1 MNLTDK
7 RFSNK
12 IALVTGSTRGIGRA
26 TALKLAEQGADV
38 VVNYRKNDAQAAALV
53 AEIRGLGRLAFAVRA
68 NLAVATEIERLF
80 QLVRHEFGGLDYLIC
95 NAAAG
100 MQGTLLD
107 SSPKTWDLAMNVNA
121 RAFLLCAQAAIPM
134 MKDRGGGRII
144 ALTAQIAVDRAFPY
158 YGTVAASK
166 AAIGA
171 LTTYMAVEFG
181 PLNIAVNAVSPG
193 LVDTDA
199 LHHFREGG
207 TLLEHAKLC
216 TPTRRV
222 TTPEDTADLIAFLCS
237 NESQQINGQVL
248 CIDGGYSRLFV

>member
-1 MNLTDK
+1 MKPNDK

-38 VVNYRKNDAQAAALV
+38 IVNYRKNDAHAEALV
-53 AEIRGLGRLAFAVRA
+53 GEIRSRGRLAFAVRA
-68 NLAVATEIERLF
+68 NLASAAEIEKLF
-80 QLVRHEFGGLDYLIC
+80 EVVKREFGGLDYLIC

-100 MQGTLLD
+100 MQGTLLE
-107 SSPKTWDLAMNVNA
+107 SSPKAWDLAMNVNA
-121 RAFLLCAQAAIPM
+121 RAFLLCAQASIPM

-144 ALTAQIAVDRAFPY
+144 VLTAQLAVDRAFPN

-166 AAIGA
+166 AAIQA

-199 LHHFREGG
+199 LHHFREGS
-207 TLLEHAKLC
+207 TLLRQAKLV
-216 TPTRRV
+216 TPTGRV
-222 TTPEDTADLIAFLCS
+222 TTPEDTAELIAFLCS